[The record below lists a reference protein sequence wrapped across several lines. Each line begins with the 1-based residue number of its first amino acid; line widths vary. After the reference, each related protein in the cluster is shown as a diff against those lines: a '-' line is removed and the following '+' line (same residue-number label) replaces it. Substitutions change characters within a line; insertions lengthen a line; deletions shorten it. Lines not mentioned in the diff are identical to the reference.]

1 MIPCASAAVAD
12 SPMSNPTD
20 HPRCDLCGSPLGSEL
35 FHDRHPD
42 DGPYRVCFCST
53 CRIALTVPR
62 PSPEEMNRLYA
73 TDRYRTRE
81 GKRFVAPIERSVTL
95 FNRLKSRIVTRRR
108 KRGSILDIG
117 CGRGLFLNI
126 MAGEGWR
133 TKGVEFNAETAAY
146 ASSVYGIDVITVP
159 DLERIPD
166 KEFDVITM
174 YHVLEHVE
182 RPDALLDTCLRLLKD
197 DGLLF
202 VAVPNIASLQAVAG
216 RSRWFHLDLPHH
228 LYHFT
233 TEGLLGL
240 LRRKAFS
247 IVALRH
253 FDPEQNP
260 YGWLQTL
267 LNRSGIRKN
276 FLYDVLKK
284 RELRTVRDG
293 AWPLRDALAT
303 VLLLP
308 LYLPLSLVL
317 SLFEAA
323 VARRGGTIEVVAEKR
338 PGATE
343 GPAGRLS

>member
-1 MIPCASAAVAD
+1 MNDHANHLRCALCR
-12 SPMSNPTD
+12 SPF
-20 HPRCDLCGSPLGSEL
+20 GQEL
-35 FHDRHPD
+35 FHDHLPEE
-42 DGPYRVCFCST
+42 GPYRVYFCPG
-53 CRIALTVPR
+53 CRIAQTVPR
-62 PSPEEMNRLYA
+62 PSPEEMSRLYA

-81 GKRFVAPIERSVTL
+81 GKRFIAPVERSVTL

-126 MAGEGWR
+126 MSREGWR

-146 ASSVYGIDVITVP
+146 ASSVYGIDVITVQ
-159 DLERIPD
+159 DLVRIPD

-182 RPDALLDTCLRLLKD
+182 RPDALLESCLRLLKD

-202 VAVPNIASLQAVAG
+202 VAVPNIASLQAAVG

-233 TEGLLGL
+233 TEGLIGL

-247 IVALRH
+247 VVALRH

-284 RELRTVRDG
+284 RELRSVRGG
-293 AWPLRDALAT
+293 AWPLREAFAT
-303 VLLLP
+303 FLLLP

-338 PGATE
+338 QGASA
-343 GPAGRLS
+343 GPAGRMS